1 MFKPEVGLIQ
11 RASDD
16 SVLLFIIFIM
26 SPISFVFQ
34 RNEYIFTLLEASK
47 LQKMRVS
54 NLEKERKMETKQN
67 WDKKAK
73 KDREKLILG
82 LRLSKN
88 CLHFLFRSNGG
99 AVENCKFQSTS
110 LHDNQWH
117 TLILA
122 IDNQRVSLTVDCGA
136 PLEM

>member
-1 MFKPEVGLIQ
+1 MEP
-11 RASDD
+11 
-16 SVLLFIIFIM
+16 
-26 SPISFVFQ
+26 
-34 RNEYIFTLLEASK
+34 SK

-54 NLEKERKMETKQN
+54 NLEKERKMEKKQSS
-67 WDKKAK
+67 DTKAK

-88 CLHFLFRSNGG
+88 HLQFLFRSSGG
-99 AVENCKFQSTS
+99 AVENCRFRSAS
-110 LHDNQWH
+110 LDDNQWH

-122 IDNQRVSLTVDCGA
+122 VNDQRVRLTVDCEA